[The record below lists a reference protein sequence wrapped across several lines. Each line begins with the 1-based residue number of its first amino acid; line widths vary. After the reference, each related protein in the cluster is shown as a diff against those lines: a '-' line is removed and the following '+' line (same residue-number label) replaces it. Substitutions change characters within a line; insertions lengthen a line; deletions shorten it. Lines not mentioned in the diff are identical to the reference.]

1 MDDSKKQQEYQGLKN
16 QKYSLSKRIENLVK
30 EKQNIIEKKRR
41 LETVYKTI
49 DELKD
54 QAKVT
59 KKTDKKVN
67 NKKEWKGQN
76 YSEFDQARD
85 EMVAKDKKYI
95 DVVDDIMDDINIEI
109 AKLENDFNGQSTLIG
124 KLSGQLNILNTK
136 IQNFFN

>member
-16 QKYSLSKRIENLVK
+16 QKYSLSQRIENLVK

-76 YSEFDQARD
+76 YSKFDQARE
-85 EMVAKDKKYI
+85 EMVGKDKKYI